1 MNICCKLNETKVIRD
16 PIYSYIQVDYQIIW
30 DLLSTFEMQRLRRIL
45 QLAGTNYV
53 FPSCE
58 HTRFVH
64 SLGVYE
70 VARKIITTVEDI
82 KNSLN
87 EEEKVQVLCAA
98 LLHDLGHGPYSHCFE
113 NFHEVS
119 HEEYTKLIILSE
131 ESEINRV
138 LRKYDE
144 NLPKLISSIIDHSH
158 PNPLSYQLISSQIDA
173 DRMDYLLRDA
183 YMSGTPYGSFDVNRI
198 MRIMKVKDHNIV
210 FKKSGVSAIENY
222 IMGRYHM
229 YEQVYYHP
237 VSTCVE
243 IIFSSFLRRMKEL
256 YLANYQFK
264 FDISTIIPFFSD
276 EIVNVKD
283 YVLLDDVVV
292 NYYLKE
298 ATKED
303 DKILSDLACR
313 IVYRRLFD
321 YQILNNEEEVNK
333 VKEELINK
341 GYDPNYY
348 IASIRLRRNIY
359 KKYGDVNYA
368 SINILLDNGSVKE
381 ITKVSQIVNAIS
393 ASKIVNTEESIIY
406 YPIEKEN

>member
-276 EIVNVKD
+276 EMVNVKD

>member
-1 MNICCKLNETKVIRD
+1 MNICNKLNETKVIRD
-16 PIYSYIQVDYQIIW
+16 PIYSYVQVDYQIIW
-30 DLLSTFEMQRLRRIL
+30 DLLATFEMQRLRRIL

-98 LLHDLGHGPYSHCFE
+98 LLHDVGHGPYSHCFE

-119 HEEYTKLIILSE
+119 HEEYTKLIILDESSE
-131 ESEINRV
+131 VNKV
-138 LRKYDE
+138 LRRYDE
-144 NLPKLISSIIDHSH
+144 NLPSLIASIIDHSH
-158 PNPLSYQLISSQIDA
+158 SNPLLYQLISSQIDA

-198 MRIMKVKDHNIV
+198 MRIMKVKDQNIV

-237 VSTCVE
+237 VSTCAE
-243 IIFSSFLRRMKEL
+243 IIFLSFLRRIKEL
-256 YLANYQFK
+256 FMQNYQFN
-264 FDISTIIPFFSD
+264 FDILILKPFLKDGRVS
-276 EIVNVKD
+276 VKD

-292 NYYLKE
+292 NYYLKQAVNE
-298 ATKED
+298 KDE
-303 DKILSDLACR
+303 ILSDLAKR
-313 IVYRRLFD
+313 LVYRKLFD
-321 YQILNNEEEVNK
+321 YKVLTNENELNAI
-333 VKEELINK
+333 KEEIKSK
-341 GYDPNYY
+341 GYNPDYY
-348 IASIRLRRNIY
+348 VASVKLRRNIY

-368 SINILLDNGSVKE
+368 SINIILDDGSVKE

-393 ASKIVNTEESIIY
+393 ASKIVKSEDTLVYFPLIKES
-406 YPIEKEN
+406 

>member
-87 EEEKVQVLCAA
+87 EKEKVQVLCAA

-158 PNPLSYQLISSQIDA
+158 PNPLLYQLISSQIDA

>member
-138 LRKYDE
+138 LKKYNE

>member
-1 MNICCKLNETKVIRD
+1 
-16 PIYSYIQVDYQIIW
+16 
-30 DLLSTFEMQRLRRIL
+30 
-45 QLAGTNYV
+45 
-53 FPSCE
+53 
-58 HTRFVH
+58 
-64 SLGVYE
+64 
-70 VARKIITTVEDI
+70 
-82 KNSLN
+82 
-87 EEEKVQVLCAA
+87 
-98 LLHDLGHGPYSHCFE
+98 
-113 NFHEVS
+113 
-119 HEEYTKLIILSE
+119 
-131 ESEINRV
+131 
-138 LRKYDE
+138 
-144 NLPKLISSIIDHSH
+144 
-158 PNPLSYQLISSQIDA
+158 
-173 DRMDYLLRDA
+173 
-183 YMSGTPYGSFDVNRI
+183 
-198 MRIMKVKDHNIV
+198 
-210 FKKSGVSAIENY
+210 
-222 IMGRYHM
+222 MGRYHM

-321 YQILNNEEEVNK
+321 YQILKYEEEVNK

-368 SINILLDNGSVKE
+368 SINILLDNCSVKE

>member
-1 MNICCKLNETKVIRD
+1 MNICNKLNETKVIRD

-30 DLLSTFEMQRLRRIL
+30 DLLATFEMQRLRRIL

-87 EEEKVQVLCAA
+87 EEEKVRVLCAA
-98 LLHDLGHGPYSHCFE
+98 LLHDVGHGPYSHCFE

-119 HEEYTKLIILSE
+119 HEEYTKLIILDENSE
-131 ESEINRV
+131 VNKV
-138 LRKYDE
+138 LRSYDE
-144 NLPKLISSIIDHSH
+144 KLPSLISSIIDHSH
-158 PNPLSYQLISSQIDA
+158 SNPLLYQLISSQIDA

-198 MRIMKVKDHNIV
+198 MRIMKVKDQNIV

-237 VSTCVE
+237 VSTCAE
-243 IIFSSFLRRMKEL
+243 IIFLSFLRRIKEL
-256 YLANYQFK
+256 SIQNYQFN
-264 FDISTIIPFFSD
+264 FDISILKPFFKDGRVS
-276 EIVNVKD
+276 VKD

-292 NYYLKE
+292 NYYLKQAVNE
-298 ATKED
+298 KDE
-303 DKILSDLACR
+303 ILSDLAKR
-313 IVYRRLFD
+313 LVYRKLFD
-321 YQILNNEEEVNK
+321 YKVLTNENELIAI
-333 VKEELINK
+333 KEEIKLK
-341 GYDPNYY
+341 GYNPDYY
-348 IASIRLRRNIY
+348 VASVKLRRNIY

-368 SINILLDNGSVKE
+368 SINIILDDGSVTE

-393 ASKIVNTEESIIY
+393 ASKLLKI
-406 YPIEKEN
+406 

>member
-144 NLPKLISSIIDHSH
+144 NLPKLVSSIIDHSH
-158 PNPLSYQLISSQIDA
+158 PNPLLYQLISSQIDA

-313 IVYRRLFD
+313 IVYRRLFH

-406 YPIEKEN
+406 YPFEKEN

>member
-256 YLANYQFK
+256 YLTNYQFK

-292 NYYLKE
+292 NYYLKQ

-313 IVYRRLFD
+313 IIYRRLFD

>member
-144 NLPKLISSIIDHSH
+144 NLPKFVSSIIDHSH
-158 PNPLSYQLISSQIDA
+158 PNPLLYQLISS
-173 DRMDYLLRDA
+173 
-183 YMSGTPYGSFDVNRI
+183 
-198 MRIMKVKDHNIV
+198 
-210 FKKSGVSAIENY
+210 
-222 IMGRYHM
+222 
-229 YEQVYYHP
+229 
-237 VSTCVE
+237 
-243 IIFSSFLRRMKEL
+243 
-256 YLANYQFK
+256 
-264 FDISTIIPFFSD
+264 
-276 EIVNVKD
+276 
-283 YVLLDDVVV
+283 
-292 NYYLKE
+292 
-298 ATKED
+298 
-303 DKILSDLACR
+303 
-313 IVYRRLFD
+313 
-321 YQILNNEEEVNK
+321 
-333 VKEELINK
+333 
-341 GYDPNYY
+341 
-348 IASIRLRRNIY
+348 
-359 KKYGDVNYA
+359 
-368 SINILLDNGSVKE
+368 
-381 ITKVSQIVNAIS
+381 
-393 ASKIVNTEESIIY
+393 
-406 YPIEKEN
+406 

>member
-138 LRKYDE
+138 LRKYNE

>member
-138 LRKYDE
+138 LRKYNE

-283 YVLLDDVVV
+283 VTGTKITSFDPYGMLIFAALLFIAGIIVDS
-292 NYYLKE
+292 NAHSGPWLFIGI
-298 ATKED
+298 
-303 DKILSDLACR
+303 ILSVVT
-313 IVYRRLFD
+313 IFLFVF
-321 YQILNNEEEVNK
+321 LK
-333 VKEELINK
+333 
-341 GYDPNYY
+341 
-348 IASIRLRRNIY
+348 
-359 KKYGDVNYA
+359 KKYLR
-368 SINILLDNGSVKE
+368 I
-381 ITKVSQIVNAIS
+381 
-393 ASKIVNTEESIIY
+393 EET
-406 YPIEKEN
+406 

>member
-292 NYYLKE
+292 NYYLKQ

>member
-138 LRKYDE
+138 LRKYNE

-276 EIVNVKD
+276 EMVNVKD

-292 NYYLKE
+292 NYYLKQ